1 LTPNNTATDLSGLVA
16 VVTGA
21 AAGLGRAEAIGLAR
35 AGATVVVNDIAGAL
49 DKSDVVDEIATA
61 GSKAVAVAGDISERS
76 TADELVETADGL
88 GGLSIVV
95 NNAGITRDRMLFN
108 MTDEDWDAVMSVHLR
123 GHFLLTRNAATYWR
137 AKAKAGAGRPATSGT
152 GAGRPATSG
161 TGAGRSATS
170 GTVYGRIINTS
181 SEAGLAGPVGQAN
194 YGAAKA
200 GIAAFSTIVAM
211 EGARVGI
218 TSNAIAPTALTHMT
232 LDLMPQEFKDA
243 REAKIA
249 DGEFDFFAPEN
260 VAPLV
265 AFLCSDASAHISG
278 KVFGVQ
284 GDSIEIFQP
293 FTSVAEVKN
302 DGRRWD
308 PEDIPGRIDELFTA
322 SGVQAGAENMM
333 ARMRYQILGER

>member
-1 LTPNNTATDLSGLVA
+1 MTPNNTATDLSGLVA

-137 AKAKAGAGRPATSGT
+137 AKAKAGAGRPATSGA
-152 GAGRPATSG
+152 GAGG
-161 TGAGRSATS
+161 SATS

-200 GIAAFSTIVAM
+200 GITALTLSAARALERYGVRA
-211 EGARVGI
+211 
-218 TSNAIAPTALTHMT
+218 NAIAPRARTAMTADVFGESPELAEGQIDPLSPEHVVNLVRFLASPASQGVNGQLFIVYGPTVTLVAAPTAEHRFSAESDAWDPSELSKTLQNYFADRDAERNFSATALMG
-232 LDLMPQEFKDA
+232 Q
-243 REAKIA
+243 
-249 DGEFDFFAPEN
+249 GE
-260 VAPLV
+260 
-265 AFLCSDASAHISG
+265 
-278 KVFGVQ
+278 
-284 GDSIEIFQP
+284 
-293 FTSVAEVKN
+293 
-302 DGRRWD
+302 
-308 PEDIPGRIDELFTA
+308 
-322 SGVQAGAENMM
+322 
-333 ARMRYQILGER
+333 